1 MKELIAAPSVQIRC
15 RLTAFRAGSSDPYI
29 PHSRTPIRRH
39 IDLIDRYEIVE
50 QQDGCF
56 AVAIVMTD
64 RTKVVPGFPTL
75 EQAQEWIDRRGRERA
90 ND

>member
-1 MKELIAAPSVQIRC
+1 ME
-15 RLTAFRAGSSDPYI
+15 
-29 PHSRTPIRRH
+29 
-39 IDLIDRYEIVE
+39 RYEIVE